1 MVYNKP
7 KVTPKKYNKPK
18 LKPKYLWHTY
28 HTRKDRE
35 IKT

>member
-1 MVYNKP
+1 MIYNKP

-28 HTRKDRE
+28 HTRKERE
-35 IKT
+35 K